1 LAKKSKIAKNEKRM
15 AMVEKYRER
24 RQALLDQMHDLNLGD
39 AEREEAARKFQN
51 LPRDASPTR
60 VRLRCGVSGRPRGNY
75 RKYKLSR
82 IKFRELALQGM
93 IPGVTKSSW

>member
-1 LAKKSKIAKNEKRM
+1 LAKKSKIAKNMKRM
-15 AMVEKYRER
+15 ALVEKYRER
-24 RQALLDQMHDLNLGD
+24 RQALLDQMHDLNLSD

-60 VRLRCGVSGRPRGNY
+60 IRLRCGVSGRPRGNY
-75 RKYKLSR
+75 RKFQLSR
-82 IKFRELALQGM
+82 VKFRELALQGM